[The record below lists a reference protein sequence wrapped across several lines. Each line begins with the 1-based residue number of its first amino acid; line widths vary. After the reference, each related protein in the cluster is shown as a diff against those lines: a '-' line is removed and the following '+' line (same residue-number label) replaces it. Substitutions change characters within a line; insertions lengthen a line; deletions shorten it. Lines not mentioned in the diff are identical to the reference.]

1 MINFMGDDRSVFSN
15 LFWEIWFFY
24 GFVIFGYVEN
34 IGIFLVVF
42 FFNFRILI
50 LKDVNNVLY
59 FFYLFYNGF
68 LIMVILN
75 CLNCC
80 MF

>member
-50 LKDVNNVLY
+50 LKYVNNMLY
-59 FFYLFYNGF
+59 FFYL